1 MKKYAIAGVLMLMMI
16 TTFAAAQVS
25 TRAVVADV
33 PFAFIVGGKT
43 LPAGAYR
50 FVPGANLTQMS
61 VIGAKGKEAVMA
73 PVVTRLSPR
82 SPEEAAVVFDVA
94 GSVHYLAE
102 IYLPG
107 IDGFQVPCAPGDHT
121 HVVVKAKK

>member
-25 TRAVVADV
+25 RLSAVADV

-43 LPAGAYR
+43 LPAGTYR
-50 FVPGANLTQMS
+50 FSPSDTLTQMT
-61 VIGAKGKEAVMA
+61 VTNTIGKESVMA
-73 PVVTRLSPR
+73 LIITRLSPR
-82 SPEEAAVVFDVA
+82 QAGEAAVVFDVA
-94 GSVHYLAE
+94 GSDRYLAE